1 MSLPVGSR
9 LDHYEIVRSLGHGGM
24 GEVFLARD
32 TDLNRT
38 VAIKVLPPDVTSDP
52 HRVARFEQE
61 ARAASALNHPN
72 VCTIHALGR
81 TEDGR
86 RYIAM
91 EHVEGETLRA
101 RLVRGRLPL
110 REALDIATQMASAV
124 SAAHAI
130 GIVHRD
136 IKPENAMIRRDRF
149 VKVLD
154 FGLAKLLPSGDSV
167 AADEATRT
175 VAMTD
180 PGALVGTVAYMSP
193 EQARGEAVDART
205 DIWALG
211 VVLYQMLTG
220 RAPFTGATRSDVLVA
235 ILDREPPSLG
245 EFQPNAPPELQR
257 IVRKALQKDPDRR
270 YQVTKDFLL
279 DLQSLSDDDSSSAMS
294 SAVNAPPVRQRRRS
308 TRTWLFAA
316 ALMLVVAAFG
326 VRWWINRQKPPPV
339 AASPTAG
346 SLARLTFGPGL
357 QTDAAFS
364 PDGRFVAY
372 ASDSGG
378 NFDIW
383 VQAVSDTGKPHQVTT
398 SSASDTQP
406 SWSPDGRSLV
416 FRSERDGGGLFIVPV
431 DGGAERQLTSFGIH
445 PQWLANGAEI
455 FFRTGF
461 EEWVSD
467 AYIVSPD
474 GDAPRKLAAGFLDG
488 GGWNW
493 IAPHPDG
500 RISALGLHPTRKFGF
515 FTVTR
520 DGRTVTAS
528 RLPAEFPLRFT
539 ETGTRLLRFQWNSRG
554 DSLFVEAMLNEVR
567 NVWKVHVDS
576 RTLDWIDAKR
586 LTIGT
591 GPDTAAALSSAGT
604 SIAFTSV
611 QQVSRLWSFPFN
623 ATEGRILGEGTPI
636 TPADGIV
643 ETFAMSPDGRRVAYF
658 LRPTGGKR
666 WELLLTDIDARKTEI
681 FGVNALP
688 GGWSS
693 DGNTLAYNPSRPD
706 LPPPGEW
713 ALAARR
719 VDGPERIIKRW
730 SSSDALLATGFT
742 PDGQYIL
749 GSYVSPLY
757 TGQFRVALWPATTG
771 AAHGS
776 QRIIAADPNY
786 HLHQPSF
793 SADGRWLAFL
803 AAPRE
808 RRLNAII
815 FVTPAA
821 GAPRAN
827 WTRIVGGDTWV
838 DKPRWAPDGR
848 ALYFISNRG
857 SSFFNLWGI
866 RFDRDRGIPVGE
878 PFAITKFDSPGFIL
892 SPNVTAAEIGVAQKR
907 AVLTMTTVSGGIWM
921 LESVDR

>member
-1 MSLPVGSR
+1 MSLLPGAR
-9 LDHYEIVRSLGHGGM
+9 FDTYEIIRALGAGGM
-24 GEVFLARD
+24 GEVYLARD
-32 TDLNRT
+32 RELNRT
-38 VAIKVLPPDVTSDP
+38 VAIKVLPLDVTSDP
-52 HRVARFEQE
+52 QRVARFEQE

-110 REALDIATQMASAV
+110 RDALDIAIQMASAV

-136 IKPENAMIRRDRF
+136 IKPENAMIRRDRL

-154 FGLAKLLPSGDSV
+154 FGLAKLLPSGDSS
-167 AADEATRT
+167 AADDATRT
-175 VAMTD
+175 LGMTD

-193 EQARGEAVDART
+193 EQARGEVVDART

-235 ILDREPPSLG
+235 ILDREPPSLAD
-245 EFQPNAPPELQR
+245 FQPNAPPELQR
-257 IVRKALQKDPDRR
+257 IVRKALQKDADRR
-270 YQVTKDFLL
+270 YQVSKDFLL
-279 DLQSLSDDDSSSAMS
+279 DLQSVSDDLSSSAVS
-294 SAVNAPPVRQRRRS
+294 SGVNVPAQRQRL
-308 TRTWLFAA
+308 TRPWLFAA
-316 ALMLVVAAFG
+316 ALVLVVIAVG
-326 VRWWINRQKPPPV
+326 VGWWINREPPPPTHP
-339 AASPTAG
+339 SPGGG

-364 PDGRFVAY
+364 PDGRFIAY
-372 ASDSGG
+372 ASDSAG

-383 VQAVSDTGKPHQVTT
+383 IQPVSDTGKPHQVTT
-398 SSASDTQP
+398 SPASDTQP

-416 FRSERDGGGLFIVPV
+416 FRSERDGGGLFIVPI
-431 DGGAERQLTSFGIH
+431 DGGPERQLTTFGIH

-474 GDAPRKLAAGFLDG
+474 GDAPRKLVAGLDAG
-488 GGWNW
+488 IWSW

-515 FTVTR
+515 FTMTR

-528 RLPAEFPLRFT
+528 RLPAEFPLQFT

-554 DSLFVEAMLNEVR
+554 DSLIVEAMLNEVR
-567 NVWKVHVDS
+567 NVWKVRVDP

-591 GPDTAAALSSAGT
+591 GPDTAAAVSPAGT
-604 SIAFTSV
+604 SMAFTSV
-611 QQVSRLWSFPFN
+611 RHVSRLWSFPFN
-623 ATEGRILGEGTPI
+623 ATKGRILGDGTPI
-636 TPADGIV
+636 TPADAIV

-681 FGVNALP
+681 FGVNAAP

-706 LPPPGEW
+706 LLPPGEW
-713 ALAARR
+713 ALAVRT
-719 VDGPERIIKRW
+719 VGGPERIIKRW

-742 PDGQYIL
+742 PDGRYVL

-786 HLHQPSF
+786 HLYQPSF
-793 SADGRWLAFL
+793 SPDGRWLAFL

-857 SSFFNLWGI
+857 SSFFNLWGV

-892 SPNVTAAEIGVAQKR
+892 SPNVTSVELGIAQKR

-921 LESVDR
+921 LEGVDR